1 MNASYSEETT
11 GNALLDA
18 LPPRERSR
26 LPLVDVPLSVGQVL
40 CECDQQISWAY
51 FPTTCVVSCLY
62 TTQSGA
68 TAETSMIGNDGMFGV
83 AIFLAGGTSF
93 VRAVVQVSG
102 HALRIS
108 PRALQAEFA
117 HAGAVQ
123 RVLLQYTN
131 ALLTQ
136 VSQTAI
142 CNRLH
147 PLEQRL
153 CRWLLLCHDR
163 VGRDEF
169 LITQELIANMLGGR
183 RESVTVATGHLQD
196 LGALRY
202 SRGHISIINR
212 RLLELRA
219 CECYG
224 VVKSAEFIESQNLSS
239 TQAPEPADSKRPSI
253 VLSWLKS
260 SGRTK

>member
-1 MNASYSEETT
+1 MNALYSEETT
-11 GNALLDA
+11 GNVLLDG
-18 LPPRERSR
+18 LPPGERSR

-62 TTQSGA
+62 TTQDGA
-68 TAETSMIGNDGMFGV
+68 TAETSMIGNEGMFGV
-83 AIFLAGGTSF
+83 ALFLAAGTSS

-108 PRALQAEFA
+108 PRALQAEFTN
-117 HAGAVQ
+117 AGAVQ
-123 RVLLQYTN
+123 RILLVYTN

-163 VGRDEF
+163 VGRDDF
-169 LITQELIANMLGGR
+169 LMTQELIANMLGGR
-183 RESVTVATGHLQD
+183 RESVTVASGHLQD

-212 RLLELRA
+212 SLLERYA

-224 VVKSAEFIESQNLSS
+224 VVRSAEFAESQYLSS
-239 TQAPEPADSKRPSI
+239 LKRRSRLPED
-253 VLSWLKS
+253 
-260 SGRTK
+260 GRATSAVG

>member
-1 MNASYSEETT
+1 MTALYSEETT

-26 LPLVDVPLSVGQVL
+26 LPLVDVHLSVGQVL
-40 CECDQQISWAY
+40 CERDQKINWAY

-62 TTQSGA
+62 TTQDGA

-83 AIFLAGGTSF
+83 ALFLAGGTSS
-93 VRAVVQVSG
+93 VRGVVQVAG
-102 HALRIS
+102 HALRVS
-108 PRALQAEFA
+108 PRVLRAEFA
-117 HAGAVQ
+117 AAGPIQ
-123 RVLLQYTN
+123 RTLLLYTN
-131 ALLTQ
+131 ALLAQ

-202 SRGHISIINR
+202 SRGHINIINR

-219 CECYG
+219 CECYR
-224 VVKSAEFIESQNLSS
+224 VVRSAEFVDSQNLSTS
-239 TQAPEPADSKRPSI
+239 QTPEPAARRRPSI
-253 VLSWLKS
+253 DLS
-260 SGRTK
+260 